1 MVVQLKENIN
11 QILEYKRGER
21 LRASTVNAIVD
32 QLRQEHFNKY
42 GADDIASHRRY
53 DEEQNWIPFECAAN
67 IGLLYP
73 YGLVHIV
80 DLKRMSGDEG
90 YLVANNNTGL
100 WTTAKPL
107 CHLVNGPGF
116 CKGTTGST
124 GLGSFCFEGGWIAYD
139 HTNGHPQPFEEWY
152 FSGTKKLAKTVG
164 GSASRRD
171 IGFIALGGVRE
182 LYADYWIG
190 RFVQPQPKLEAWFSA
205 WRGQSGAMVEDYADG
220 DSIILPDDS
229 RNVNIRIKTTG
240 TYANKRLEV
249 AVAGKYSLHA
259 SMIARRADWSYYVT
273 DAAVT
278 ISLGGYFLD
287 DDETILE
294 DDGAAN
300 TFLSGQNFVRTA
312 GTLETEAVDST
323 RVIRDFL
330 PGQGFML
337 RNDSGVT
344 INVCKLSI
352 TMQRIGPYDLNSFYP

>member
-1 MVVQLKENIN
+1 MATPLDRIQ
-11 QILEYKRGER
+11 EYKRGDR
-21 LRASTVNAIVD
+21 LTADTVNALVRAARAQSQVERGAGDHDGIASQDV
-32 QLRQEHFNKY
+32 KY
-42 GADDIASHRRY
+42 GQSRGWFPY
-53 DEEQNWIPFECAAN
+53 QCSSN
-67 IGLLYP
+67 IGTISP
-73 YGLVHIV
+73 HELVCINDV
-80 DLKRMSGDEG
+80 DITDEAQQQFFVNTVGGGKR
-90 YLVANNNTGL
+90 LTPFL
-100 WTTAKPL
+100 I
-107 CHLVNGPGF
+107 NGPQF
-116 CKGTTGST
+116 CEGDTGAE
-124 GLGSFCFEGGWIAYD
+124 GWGSFCFEGGWVAYD
-139 HTNGHPQPFEEWY
+139 HTNGHPQPFQEWY
-152 FSGTKKLAKTVG
+152 FSGTKKLAKTIG
-164 GSASRRD
+164 GSATRQD
-171 IGFIALGGVRE
+171 IGFIALGGYRE
-182 LYADYWIG
+182 LYEDYWIG

-220 DSIILPDDS
+220 DSIILPDDN

-249 AVAGKYSLHA
+249 AVAGKYSLHV

-287 DDETILE
+287 GDETILE